1 MAICQIFDNPELD
14 AEQRRR
20 SRRDEGRG
28 TAMTRLL
35 TLVGAVAA
43 MLALAGP
50 ASAQAGCQ
58 AFGKGLASE
67 AQRIGGLGQ
76 DVRGVAPVNDEVAF
90 FKGVF
95 CP

>member
-1 MAICQIFDNPELD
+1 MAICKIFDNPDLD
-14 AEQRRR
+14 AEQRRP
-20 SRRDEGRG
+20 SRRDQGRRRP
-28 TAMTRLL
+28 MTRLL

-43 MLALAGP
+43 TLALAGP

>member
-1 MAICQIFDNPELD
+1 
-14 AEQRRR
+14 
-20 SRRDEGRG
+20 
-28 TAMTRLL
+28 MTRFL

-43 MLALAGP
+43 MLALVGP

-58 AFGKGLASE
+58 AFGRGLASE
-67 AQRIGGLGQ
+67 AQRIGGLGE
-76 DVRGVAPVNDEVAF
+76 DVRGVAPVNDEVVF

>member
-1 MAICQIFDNPELD
+1 M
-14 AEQRRR
+14 RRFVVV
-20 SRRDEGRG
+20 
-28 TAMTRLL
+28 LV
-35 TLVGAVAA
+35 TLVLLMTA

-58 AFGKGLASE
+58 AFGRGLASE
-67 AQRIGGLGQ
+67 AQRIGGLGK
-76 DVRGVAPVNDEVAF
+76 DVRAVAPVNDEVVF